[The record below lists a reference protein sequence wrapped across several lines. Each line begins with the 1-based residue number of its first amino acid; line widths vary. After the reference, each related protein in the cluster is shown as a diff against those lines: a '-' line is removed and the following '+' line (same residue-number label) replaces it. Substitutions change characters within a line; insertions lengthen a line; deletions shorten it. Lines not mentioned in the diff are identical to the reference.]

1 MHVNGQDVKRAWRY
15 SEGRQRMKIFIDIA
29 EDDYRKVQDG
39 RASVSL
45 LRNVIKNG
53 TVIKE
58 EYDVSQLMYEIYME
72 GVNMSGEYQGC
83 WVRFKDIEK
92 IMDKYVKGRK
102 G

>member
-1 MHVNGQDVKRAWRY
+1 
-15 SEGRQRMKIFIDIA
+15 MKIVIDIA

-39 RASVSL
+39 RASVNL

-58 EYDVSQLMYEIYME
+58 EYDISQLMYEIYME

>member
-1 MHVNGQDVKRAWRY
+1 
-15 SEGRQRMKIFIDIA
+15 MKIVINIT

-58 EYDVSQLMYEIYME
+58 EYDISQLMYEIYME

>member
-1 MHVNGQDVKRAWRY
+1 
-15 SEGRQRMKIFIDIA
+15 MKIIIDIA

-45 LRNVIKNG
+45 LRSVIKNG

-58 EYDVSQLMYEIYME
+58 EYDISQLMYEIYME